1 MVQLEPVLTANA
13 PTPIPTEPDIVL
25 NPSSHGNTLTSTPNH
40 NWAYTQTAPSAKHR
54 IHIIACV
61 LLVFINYLLVQFD
74 KYVLSYFQP
83 SIIQDLA
90 LTAPRYALLTGYSTG
105 VSNALLALPLA
116 FLSDLTSARVWILSF
131 ASGWAGLCV
140 LFQGLSRSYAEI
152 YCARLGMGIGQTVV
166 EAISVSLISD
176 MVGWRNSF
184 IASSVFYMGVFLG
197 EAISGQ
203 ISSAFSHTGRS
214 WRVALRAMGITAIV
228 VAVILRLV
236 LREPKRR
243 ENLYQCSH
251 IVVSSAKLYSDE
263 AIPEAG
269 SRGTQS
275 WHLFKSTVTY
285 LMRMHSFGM
294 LVLSTSLRF
303 LGAVVYGYYM
313 PGYVASIYPEEPEL
327 LSHYGIIVGVVGCVT
342 VVSGGLLTS
351 YLWPRTKW
359 TPVWLTIIGGV
370 LSGLFVILMVF
381 SRHLAHGDRAYGL
394 SIFYGSMVASYITGE
409 AWLGCMAVFVAMLLP
424 PQTKTFGL
432 AIWNSVQVLI
442 YSSGPEII
450 GLALRDFSPGT
461 EPYITAMRTGLA
473 TVIATAY
480 CLGSVG
486 LLIGLPL
493 ISKDLNGDIIQ
504 GDIRG
509 SRKLVVLAAVS
520 VLASIVVALFAV
532 SIVFSAK

>member
-1 MVQLEPVLTANA
+1 MV
-13 PTPIPTEPDIVL
+13 
-25 NPSSHGNTLTSTPNH
+25 
-40 NWAYTQTAPSAKHR
+40 
-54 IHIIACV
+54 
-61 LLVFINYLLVQFD
+61 
-74 KYVLSYFQP
+74 
-83 SIIQDLA
+83 
-90 LTAPRYALLTGYSTG
+90 
-105 VSNALLALPLA
+105 
-116 FLSDLTSARVWILSF
+116 
-131 ASGWAGLCV
+131 
-140 LFQGLSRSYAEI
+140 FQGLSRSYAEI

-197 EAISGQ
+197 EATSAQ
-203 ISSAFSHTGRS
+203 ISSAFSYTGTS
-214 WRVALRAMGITAIV
+214 WRVALRAMGIVAIV
-228 VAVILRLV
+228 VAVMMRLV

-243 ENLYQCSH
+243 GNLYQCSRV
-251 IVVSSAKLYSDE
+251 VVSSAEAYGDE
-263 AIPEAG
+263 VILEAG
-269 SRGTQS
+269 SKRARS
-275 WHLFKSTVTY
+275 WCLFKGTVIY
-285 LMRMHSFGM
+285 LLQMHSFGM

-313 PGYVASIYPEEPEL
+313 PGYVASIYPEEPDV

-359 TPVWLTIIGGV
+359 TPVWLAIIGGV

-381 SRHLAHGDRAYGL
+381 SRHLADGDRANGL
-394 SIFYGSMVASYITGE
+394 SIFYGSMVASYVTGE
-409 AWLGCMAVFVAMLLP
+409 AWLGCMAVFVAMMLP

-432 AIWNSVQVLI
+432 AIWNSVQGLI

-461 EPYITAMRTGLA
+461 EPYITAMRTCLA

-486 LLIGLPL
+486 LLVALPL

-504 GDIRG
+504 GAIRG
-509 SRKLVVLAAVS
+509 SRKLVVSVAVC
-520 VLASIVVALFAV
+520 VLASMVVALFAV